1 MNDYINKFITNIV
14 IGQKIIDFLSG
25 KKIDIESG
33 IEYFLNHL
41 NFFNP
46 KAVGNLLKNLG
57 FELLE
62 ITDDGVLF
70 LIFLS

>member
-14 IGQKIIDFLSG
+14 IGQKIVDFLSS

-41 NFFNP
+41 NILNQMILE
-46 KAVGNLLKNLG
+46 KWDKKLNYSKYKDLLYKQT
-57 FELLE
+57 FRK
-62 ITDDGVLF
+62 
-70 LIFLS
+70 